1 MHLQEKPSR
10 VPFLRGEP
18 PVPDVG
24 DKQSHVTCFGNQGL
38 DFDAIPTQ
46 LIVIV
51 PILWWVRSGLVT
63 AGDHPGGTRFAGT
76 VG

>member
-1 MHLQEKPSR
+1 MIHRLRGFDPLGDIAPGIMHLQEKPSR

-38 DFDAIPTQ
+38 HFDAIPTQ

-51 PILWWVRSGLVT
+51 SILS
-63 AGDHPGGTRFAGT
+63 F
-76 VG
+76 